1 MEASN
6 DAASLSQ
13 RTSSVPNFGQN
24 QVLIRS
30 PSTAVHVDMDDL
42 HARNVDVDPNSH
54 SDSHEHEQEQEQE
67 QEPEPESEHESEQ
80 EQEQEET
87 HESSKSS
94 SSDEEPEPE
103 PEHKKVDKQTE
114 ARTRLAR
121 RSMELAMRSKERLER
136 ARKANAQNSPKKEDP
151 EATCSPRKFT
161 SSLPGYLTEVVAF
174 AQQHQVRAFRQSAT
188 DKM

>member
-54 SDSHEHEQEQEQE
+54 SESHEQEHEHQH
-67 QEPEPESEHESEQ
+67 EPERESEHESEQ
-80 EQEQEET
+80 EQEKEGTQ
-87 HESSKSS
+87 ESSQSS
-94 SSDEEPEPE
+94 SLDEEPEVE
-103 PEHKKVDKQTE
+103 QKKVDKQTE

-136 ARKANAQNSPKKEDP
+136 ARKANAQNSPNKEDP
-151 EATCSPRKFT
+151 EATYSPRKFT

-188 DKM
+188 DKV